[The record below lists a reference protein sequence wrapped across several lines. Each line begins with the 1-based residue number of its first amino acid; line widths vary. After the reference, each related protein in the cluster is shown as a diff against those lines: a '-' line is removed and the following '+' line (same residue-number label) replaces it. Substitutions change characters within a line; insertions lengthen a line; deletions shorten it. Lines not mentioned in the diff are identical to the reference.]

1 MLLKLNT
8 FFFINGLPLSTPA
21 VFRPC
26 YIYLSELELP
36 LVSPFG
42 DLTQR
47 KVDYRR
53 TNEVKN
59 LKIANPQAFTAE

>member
-1 MLLKLNT
+1 MLCS
-8 FFFINGLPLSTPA
+8 GLVISK
-21 VFRPC
+21 
-26 YIYLSELELP
+26 LSEHELP

-42 DLTQR
+42 NLAQR

-53 TNEVKN
+53 TNEFKN